1 MLNYFDWSVN
11 SFMNNQNDSH
21 QTQLAAACILLS
33 VADADEVL
41 EDKELETISDI
52 LQEFFTI
59 NKNNTT
65 SLLNEATQTWQKS
78 TDLYQFGAQ
87 LNHNF
92 NHDDKLD
99 FISCVFEVAYA
110 DGDLHYLEHHT
121 IKKIANILQLHR
133 NEIIAAKAEIESFL
147 D

>member
-1 MLNYFDWSVN
+1 
-11 SFMNNQNDSH
+11 MNNQNDSH

-41 EDKELETISDI
+41 EYEELEIISEI

-59 NKNNTT
+59 NKNNSA
-65 SLLNEATQTWQKS
+65 SLLDEATQTWQES
-78 TDLYQFGAQ
+78 TDLFQFGAQ
-87 LNHNF
+87 LNQNF
-92 NHDDKLD
+92 SRDDKLD

-110 DGDLHYLEHHT
+110 DGDLHYSEHHT
-121 IKKIANILQLHR
+121 VKKIANILQLHR
-133 NEIIAAKAEIESFL
+133 DEIIAAKAEIESFL

>member
-1 MLNYFDWSVN
+1 
-11 SFMNNQNDSH
+11 MNNQNDSH

-41 EDKELETISDI
+41 EDKELEIISEI

-65 SLLNEATQTWQKS
+65 SLLDEATQTWQES
-78 TDLYQFGAQ
+78 TDLFQFGTQ
-87 LNHNF
+87 LNQNF
-92 NHDDKLD
+92 SHDDKLD
-99 FISCVFEVAYA
+99 FINCVFEVAYA

-121 IKKIANILQLHR
+121 VKKIANILQLHR
-133 NEIIAAKAEIESFL
+133 DEIIAAKAEIESFL